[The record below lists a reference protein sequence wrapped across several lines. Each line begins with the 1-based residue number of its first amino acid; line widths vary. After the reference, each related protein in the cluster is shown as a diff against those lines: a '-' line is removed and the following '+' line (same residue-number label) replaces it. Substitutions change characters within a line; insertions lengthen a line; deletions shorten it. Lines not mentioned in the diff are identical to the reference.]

1 VAVTGPSRHPRSF
14 FEELKARRV
23 YRVAAVYVVVA
34 FALLQGADL
43 LLPVFDV
50 PERLFRFLVIIALA
64 GFPVAL
70 VLAWVFDLT
79 PDGLE
84 RTGAKMVVRGALPT
98 VLWRSAA
105 GAVVIVVLA
114 AVAFALSSTRS
125 SGAGSDRH
133 RVMVFPMVVSGT
145 GELPATVG
153 EDVATMIGHALDGT
167 GPLRWIDG
175 WPLLDVDLREDVRRL
190 TLEEARQ
197 LAAGRGC
204 GFFVMGRVV
213 VRHDSAEV
221 FLELRETLAGEAVA
235 RGESVGD
242 ARDPWRVGLRAVN
255 DLLPH
260 LIPTGLPHVAADFAQ
275 RPPGAVARF
284 LLGESS
290 LRRTEFR
297 PAFQHFAAAFEEDP
311 TFAVAAIRGAQ
322 AASWEHDVGSARSLI
337 DAALQLELLP
347 RDRAFASGVRAYLE
361 ADAETAVRELEAA
374 LAADSMMAVAW
385 AQLGEVYRHLAPME
399 RPRGRADVAFGRAL
413 ALDAGAVHVLYHVLE
428 DVISSGDVAR
438 ATPLWDRFRA
448 IRPDSSLAAQL
459 TFMYDCVAR
468 GAANVTPAEWHS
480 AARRRPFELL
490 VGATQ
495 LSAAGRQTAC
505 AEAMYLGLMTGDTA
519 RDAAWQNRY
528 WSAFVGLIGVQVARN
543 RPANAERLLVA
554 ATESF
559 EDLRGLLVQASVTPA
574 GLALPH
580 PAPSGY
586 SDSLASVPE
595 RVSAPARRENAGSLD
610 APRTDPVGYAPLLSL
625 FAAALHPGLAE
636 LGAVTARQEFARVGP
651 SYEGISSSEWL
662 WLLAYWATRL
672 GEPGEAELIAAR
684 LNRHLAGRAQRD
696 LDYLAVTLAGHRA
709 LAAGDTAEALP
720 KLGSTLVS
728 RDALNWLLLAPLGF
742 ERLTQAQIALQRGD
756 AGLALRL
763 GSGFDGSGPLAFAF
777 FLPQSL
783 QIRRDAATRSRRP
796 DEAARYRDRLRALG
810 WPADGPA
817 PVAQLP

>member
-1 VAVTGPSRHPRSF
+1 MTGPSRHTRSF

-43 LLPVFDV
+43 LFPVFDV
-50 PERLFRFLVIIALA
+50 PERLFRLLVIIALG
-64 GFPVAL
+64 GFPIAL

-79 PDGLE
+79 PEGLE

-114 AVAFALSSTRS
+114 AVAFALSSAVPPA
-125 SGAGSDRH
+125 SGPDAQ

-145 GELPATVG
+145 GELPPTVG

-175 WPLLDVDLREDVRRL
+175 WPLLDVDRREDVRRL

-197 LAAGRGC
+197 LAAARSC
-204 GFFVMGRVV
+204 GYFVMGRVV
-213 VRHDSAEV
+213 VRRDSTEV
-221 FLELRETLAGEAVA
+221 FLELRETASGDAVA

-242 ARDPWRVGLRAVN
+242 ASDPWRVGLRAVN

-260 LIPTGLPHVAADFAQ
+260 LIPTGLPYAASDFAQ

-297 PAFQHFAAAFEEDP
+297 PAFQHFAAAFAEDP

-337 DAALQLELLP
+337 DAALELELLP

-361 ADAETAVRELEAA
+361 ADAEAAVQNLEVA

-385 AQLGEVYRHLAPME
+385 AQLGEVYRHLAPLE
-399 RPRGRADVAFGRAL
+399 RPPRADAAFDRAL
-413 ALDAGAVHVLYHVLE
+413 ALDAGAEHVLYHVLE
-428 DVISSGDVAR
+428 DVIARGDVAR
-438 ATPLWDRFRA
+438 ATELRDRFSA
-448 IRPDSSLAAQL
+448 VEHDPSLAAQL
-459 TFMYDCVAR
+459 DYMYDCVAR
-468 GAANVTPAEWHS
+468 GAGNVTLAEWHG
-480 AARRRPFELL
+480 AARTRPFELL

-495 LSAAGRQTAC
+495 LSAAGRQPMC
-505 AEAMYLGLMTGDTA
+505 AEAMYLALMTGDTA
-519 RDAAWQNRY
+519 RDAAWQSRY

-543 RPANAERLLVA
+543 RPAQAERLLVA
-554 ATESF
+554 ATTSF
-559 EDLRGLLVQASVTPA
+559 DELRVLLVQASVTPN
-574 GLALPH
+574 GLTLP
-580 PAPSGY
+580 A
-586 SDSLASVPE
+586 A
-595 RVSAPARRENAGSLD
+595 APASQEHASTV
-610 APRTDPVGYAPLLSL
+610 AVPRTDPVRDTPMLSM
-625 FAAALHPGLAE
+625 FAGALHDGLAE
-636 LGAVTARQEFARVGP
+636 LGAVSAKQQFARAGP
-651 SYEGISSSEWL
+651 AYEAVSGSEWL

-672 GEPGEAELIAAR
+672 GEREEAERITAR
-684 LNRHLAGRAQRD
+684 LTRHLDGRNQND
-696 LDYLAVTLAGHRA
+696 LDYLLVTLGGHRA
-709 LAAGDTAEALP
+709 LAAGDTTEAL
-720 KLGSTLVS
+720 STLDAVQAPRAS
-728 RDALNWLLLAPLGF
+728 RDVLTWRWIAPLGF
-742 ERLTQAQIALQRGD
+742 ERLARGQIALQRGD
-756 AGLALRL
+756 AETALRL
-763 GSGFDGSGPLAFAF
+763 GSGLDGSGPIAYVF

-783 QIRRDAATRSRRP
+783 QIRRDAAARLGHL

-817 PVAQLP
+817 TVAQDP